1 MSPETDNSEKG
12 QLLKKSAHHRELLEE
27 EVKMI
32 SERSEKILTRALMIG
47 GTLALTYFLV
57 SSLSGE
63 SKKVKSKSRKKV
75 KRGESETEADT
86 FSTEDEEEPREA
98 GIVSQ
103 IGAVLLAQATGF
115 LLSIAREKLVE
126 FLESQGIKKEHSNE
140 PS

>member
-27 EVKMI
+27 EMKMI

-63 SKKVKSKSRKKV
+63 SRKVKSKARKKA
-75 KRGESETEADT
+75 KRAESGTEADT

-103 IGAVLLAQATGF
+103 IGAVLVAQATGF

-126 FLESQGIKKEHSNE
+126 FLESQGMKKEHSNE